1 VSYIQLFSLP
11 RIDVSYTAAGDA
23 GVSKSFR
30 LMGDEISEATQ
41 RVMANIW
48 PMCEQLAWD
57 HLRGRLGAKTVMP
70 ADSRKTVLISYR
82 KGDVERQEFVEALA
96 HRLGQEG
103 FRPWYD
109 EWEIKAGDSLPR
121 EIGSGLADAYAVIV
135 VLTSDYPG
143 GRWAREEFEAAITKR
158 IEQGTRVIPV
168 LHEPCDRPSLL
179 SSLSYIDCTDHRA
192 QPFEKQFLKLIDALN
207 EIELNPYA

>member
-1 VSYIQLFSLP
+1 
-11 RIDVSYTAAGDA
+11 
-23 GVSKSFR
+23 
-30 LMGDEISEATQ
+30 M
-41 RVMANIW
+41 MANIW
-48 PMCEQLAWD
+48 PICEQLAWD
-57 HLRGRLGAKTVMP
+57 HLRGRLGARAVVP

-82 KGDVERQEFVEALA
+82 KSDVKRQEFVEALA

-121 EIGSGLADAYAVIV
+121 EIGTGLAEAYAVII
-135 VLTSDYPG
+135 VLSSDYPG
-143 GRWAREEFEAAITKR
+143 GRWAREEFEATITKR

-192 QPFEKQFLKLIDALN
+192 QSFERQFLRLIDALN